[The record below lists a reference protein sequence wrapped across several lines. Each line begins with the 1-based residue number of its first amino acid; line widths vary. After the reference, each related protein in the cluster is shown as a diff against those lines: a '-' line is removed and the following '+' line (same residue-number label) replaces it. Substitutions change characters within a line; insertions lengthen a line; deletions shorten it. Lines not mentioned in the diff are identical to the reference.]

1 MRIETVL
8 IRVLAE
14 LERAEKLHPDWPRNP
29 IHAGAV
35 VAEEAGELIQ
45 AALNAAEK
53 KASRH
58 LMMTEA
64 VQTAAMALRFLK
76 NFDDEER

>member
-1 MRIETVL
+1 MLIETVL

-35 VAEEAGELIQ
+35 VVEEAGELIQ
-45 AALNAAEK
+45 AALNADEK

-64 VQTAAMALRFLK
+64 VHTAAMALRFLK
-76 NFDDEER
+76 NFDDEEQ